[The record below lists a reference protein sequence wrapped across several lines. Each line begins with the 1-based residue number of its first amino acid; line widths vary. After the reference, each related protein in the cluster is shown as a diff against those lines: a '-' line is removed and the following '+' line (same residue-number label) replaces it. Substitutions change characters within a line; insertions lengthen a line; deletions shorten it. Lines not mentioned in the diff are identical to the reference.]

1 MGGVRREEEEKRR
14 EEEEVN
20 KPRRPSP
27 HQSDWNAV
35 FFFILSSFIIVFALT
50 QGIIHYIIEQSLWT
64 VPSLH
69 PRKCHCSHYTIHEGD
84 KPLAT
89 VPKPTSSTKID
100 SNKLS
105 FSISMTFRDPEANV
119 VPHTL
124 RSIQVVDRD
133 PPYLAPYSLSKS
145 SHAMRS

>member
-50 QGIIHYIIEQSLWT
+50 QGIIHYIIEQSL
-64 VPSLH
+64 
-69 PRKCHCSHYTIHEGD
+69 
-84 KPLAT
+84 
-89 VPKPTSSTKID
+89 
-100 SNKLS
+100 
-105 FSISMTFRDPEANV
+105 
-119 VPHTL
+119 
-124 RSIQVVDRD
+124 
-133 PPYLAPYSLSKS
+133 
-145 SHAMRS
+145 